1 MKNARKI
8 QRKVKI
14 TMIKLIASDLDG
26 TLLQNNSQSI
36 NKRMLEIIE
45 KLHEKGILFVAAS
58 GRQYPNLY
66 RLFEPVSKHMAFIC
80 ENGGLV
86 KYQDKVIS
94 KTPMN
99 RELGIMLMEDIWNT
113 DGCEVLLSGENTS
126 YLKPK
131 AASYLHRMKDIVK
144 NNVTV
149 IDDFSKVKEDFIKI
163 SVYEESGIVE
173 GHGSY
178 FTNKWGNQL
187 KSTISGHGWLDFT
200 APTVNKGT
208 ALSALTNALSIDIS
222 ETMAFGDNYNDLE
235 MLSLVG
241 HGYVM
246 ENAVEDIKNR
256 YHLRSTLVEDTLT
269 ALLEDGIL

>member
-1 MKNARKI
+1 
-8 QRKVKI
+8 
-14 TMIKLIASDLDG
+14 MIKLIASDLDG

-36 NKRMLEIIE
+36 SKRMLEIIE
-45 KLHEKGILFVAAS
+45 QLHEKGILFVAAS

-66 RLFEPVSKHMAFIC
+66 RLFEPASKYMAFIC

-94 KTPMN
+94 KIPME
-99 RELGIMLMEDIWNT
+99 RELGIQLMKDIWNT
-113 DGCEVLLSGENTS
+113 EGCEVLLSGENTS

-131 AASYLHRMKDIVK
+131 AESYLHRMRDVVK

-149 IDDFSKVKEDFIKI
+149 VEDLYQVKEDFIKI
-163 SVYEESGIVE
+163 SVYEESGIVA

-178 FTNKWGNQL
+178 FTNKWQD
-187 KSTISGHGWLDFT
+187 KFKCTISGHGWLDFT
-200 APTVNKGT
+200 APNVNKGT
-208 ALSALTNALSIDIS
+208 ALASLTSKLSIDIS

-246 ENAVEDIKNR
+246 ENAVEDIKRR
-256 YHLRSTLVEDTLT
+256 YQLRSTLVEDTLT
-269 ALLEDGIL
+269 ALLKDGTL

>member
-1 MKNARKI
+1 
-8 QRKVKI
+8 
-14 TMIKLIASDLDG
+14 MIKLIASDLDG

-36 NKRMLEIIE
+36 SPRMLEIIE
-45 KLHEKGILFVAAS
+45 ELHEKGILFVAAS

-66 RLFEPVSKHMAFIC
+66 RLFEPASKYMAFIC

-94 KTPMN
+94 KNTMDF
-99 RELGIMLMEDIWNT
+99 ELGIRLMKDIWSM

-131 AASYLHRMKDIVK
+131 TESYLHRMKDVVK

-149 IDDFSKVKEDFIKI
+149 VDDLCQVKEDFIKI
-163 SVYEESGIVE
+163 SVYEESGIVS
-173 GHGSY
+173 GHGQY
-178 FTNKWGNQL
+178 FINKWQNEL
-187 KSTISGHGWLDFT
+187 KCTISGHGWLDFT

-208 ALSALTNALSIDIS
+208 AISSLMDKLSIHPS

-235 MLSLVG
+235 MLSLVE

-246 ENAVEDIKNR
+246 ENAVEDIKRR

-269 ALLEDGIL
+269 KLLEDGTL

>member
-1 MKNARKI
+1 
-8 QRKVKI
+8 
-14 TMIKLIASDLDG
+14 MIKLIASDLDG

-36 NKRMLEIIE
+36 SKRMLEII
-45 KLHEKGILFVAAS
+45 KQLHERDILFVAAS

-86 KYQDKVIS
+86 KYQDKVVSKIS
-94 KTPMN
+94 ME
-99 RELGIMLMEDIWNT
+99 RELGIKLIEDIWNA

-131 AASYLHRMKDIVK
+131 TESYLHRMKDIVK

-149 IDDFSKVKEDFIKI
+149 VDDLYQVKEDFIKI
-163 SVYEESGIVE
+163 SVYEESGIVS

-178 FTNKWGNQL
+178 FTNKWQNEL
-187 KSTISGHGWLDFT
+187 KCTISGHGWLDFT

-208 ALSALTNALSIDIS
+208 AISTLMDKLSIHAS

-235 MLSLVG
+235 MLSFVE

-256 YHLRSTLVEDTLT
+256 YQLRSTLVEDTLT
-269 ALLEDGIL
+269 KLLEDGAF